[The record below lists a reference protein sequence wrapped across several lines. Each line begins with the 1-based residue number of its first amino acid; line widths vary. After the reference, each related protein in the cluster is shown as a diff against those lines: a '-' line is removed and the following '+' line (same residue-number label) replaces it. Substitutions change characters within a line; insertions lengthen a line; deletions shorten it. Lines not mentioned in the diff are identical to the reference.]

1 MRASEHAVKPATE
14 LLQRPQTAASRRR
27 REWLLAAGRYTIAA
41 VSVMLATAISLALQ
55 EWGVHVFLFA
65 FYAAVVGA
73 AWIGTGPGVLSVVLS
88 VVAVQYFFTP
98 PEWSF
103 EVNPEDVP
111 FTGSFII
118 CAIMTLA

>member
-1 MRASEHAVKPATE
+1 MNPATDIS
-14 LLQRPQTAASRRR
+14 QPPQTAASQSRRD
-27 REWLLAAGRYTIAA
+27 WLRASGRYTVAA
-41 VSVMLATAISLALQ
+41 VSVVVATAISLALQ
-55 EWGVHVFLFA
+55 NWGVHVFLFA